1 MSYSAIQKI
10 ELPDSVAATCVT
22 NYTSSKV
29 QGFVALGYIAP
40 VSLTFDEWLAAG
52 EAIKKI
58 DKFRNFA
65 KGDWL
70 IAGERKF
77 GEMYSQALDDEWGS
91 YDKLRKLV
99 WVARNVSLENRR
111 DDLTWTHHHHV
122 ASLLPVEQKEWL
134 EYASEQKISS
144 NELKQALDQANAS
157 HKPLPQPK
165 IEWLPEEPRVLPLPT
180 IYSNGT
186 NGTNHLDFESTIA
199 NVEPP
204 YLDDSLY
211 RDDEQEP
218 GMPDRRYMITD
229 EEGFEELVTVKDG
242 EELTVVS
249 TKPHVAQNSGNNEWY
264 TPADYIEA
272 ARNVLGSIDLDPASN
287 PLANEVVKAETYYT
301 AEDSGLD
308 HEWSGRVWM
317 NPPYA
322 GDLVGKFIT
331 KLHASYLSEHV
342 DQAIVL
348 VNNATET
355 AWFQKLTEVTSA
367 ICFPR
372 RRVRF
377 WSPTK
382 DEAAPLQGQAVLYL
396 GENTT
401 EFIKTFSSFGLVVS
415 VIDASRL

>member
-1 MSYSAIQKI
+1 MTQAIIQTNLD
-10 ELPDSVAATCVT
+10 ELLANCGTIDAVSWQAPKQMTYAEWAEIG
-22 NYTSSKV
+22 SKFQYV
-29 QGFVALGYIAP
+29 NG
-40 VSLTFDEWLAAG
+40 SLNWWL
-52 EAIKKI
+52 
-58 DKFRNFA
+58 
-65 KGDWL
+65 GDW
-70 IAGERKF
+70 INEGESRY
-77 GEMYSQALDDEWGS
+77 GEMYAQAIELTG
-91 YDKLRKLV
+91 
-99 WVARNVSLENRR
+99 NSLENLKKYKQIAFNVKKWTRVH
-111 DDLTWTHHHHV
+111 DLSWTHHRYIAH
-122 ASLLPVEQKEWL
+122 LPEEEQRLWL
-134 EYASEQKISS
+134 EHTIEHGLSS
-144 NELKQALDQANAS
+144 RELKQALEQANANR
-157 HKPLPQPK
+157 KPLPQPDLN
-165 IEWLPEEPRVLPLPT
+165 WLPEEPKILPLPT

-186 NGTNHLDFESTIA
+186 NGTNHLDFESTSV

-211 RDDEQEP
+211 EDDEQDP
-218 GMPDRRYMITD
+218 SMPDRRYMITD

>member
-1 MSYSAIQKI
+1 MTQAIIQTNLD
-10 ELPDSVAATCVT
+10 ELLANCGTIDAVSWQAPSRMTYAEWAEIG
-22 NYTSSKV
+22 SKFQYV
-29 QGFVALGYIAP
+29 NGSINW
-40 VSLTFDEWLAAG
+40 WL
-52 EAIKKI
+52 
-58 DKFRNFA
+58 
-65 KGDWL
+65 GDWL
-70 IAGERKF
+70 NEGEKRYGETYAQAIELTGNRLEHLKQCSWIANSVKSCTR
-77 GEMYSQALDDEWGS
+77 
-91 YDKLRKLV
+91 V
-99 WVARNVSLENRR
+99 H
-111 DDLTWTHHHHV
+111 DLTWTHHRYV
-122 ASLLPVEQKEWL
+122 AHLPESEQRLWL
-134 EYASEQKISS
+134 EHAVDHSLSS
-144 NELKQALDQANAS
+144 RELKQALEQANADR
-157 HKPLPQPK
+157 KPLSQPNPD
-165 IEWLPEEPRVLPLPT
+165 WLPEEPKILPLPA

-186 NGTNHLDFESTIA
+186 NGTNHFNSDSPSI
-199 NVEPP
+199 NIEPP
-204 YLDDSLY
+204 YLDNSLY
-211 RDDEQEP
+211 EDDEQDP

-355 AWFQKLTEVTSA
+355 AWFQKLTEVASA

-377 WSPTK
+377 WSPIK
-382 DEAAPLQGQAVLYL
+382 DKADPLQGQAVLYL
-396 GENTT
+396 GENAT